1 MSDGVLTRALAC
13 MRAAGLTLSDS
24 IDPEREYDFLRTPG
38 IGRKL
43 LERLREHARAD
54 APTPQRGGA
63 RPGAG
68 RKAVDGATG
77 VVQICI
83 TVRPDQRP
91 KLAKLGGSAW
101 VRGAIDA
108 AVIAKPHS
116 AFAE

>member
-1 MSDGVLTRALAC
+1 MSDGVLTRALWL
-13 MRAAGLTLSDS
+13 MHAAGLKLADS
-24 IDPEREYDFLRTPG
+24 IAPEREEDFLRAPG
-38 IGRKL
+38 ISRKL
-43 LERLREHARAD
+43 LARLREHAMAD
-54 APTPQRGGA
+54 VATQRGGA

-91 KLAKLGGSAW
+91 TLAKLGGSAW

-108 AVIAKPHS
+108 AAPTGSHS
-116 AFAE
+116 ANAE

>member
-1 MSDGVLTRALAC
+1 MKDTKPRGPTFRPQFS
-13 MRAAGLTLSDS
+13 AGAT
-24 IDPEREYDFLRTPG
+24 
-38 IGRKL
+38 
-43 LERLREHARAD
+43 ARMAD
-54 APTPQRGGA
+54 VATQRGGA

-83 TVRPDQRP
+83 TVRPGQRP

-116 AFAE
+116 ANAE

>member
-1 MSDGVLTRALAC
+1 MILLNALT
-13 MRAAGLTLSDS
+13 
-24 IDPEREYDFLRTPG
+24 
-38 IGRKL
+38 
-43 LERLREHARAD
+43 
-54 APTPQRGGA
+54 QRGGA
-63 RPGAG
+63 RTGAG

-108 AVIAKPHS
+108 AQKDGD
-116 AFAE
+116 